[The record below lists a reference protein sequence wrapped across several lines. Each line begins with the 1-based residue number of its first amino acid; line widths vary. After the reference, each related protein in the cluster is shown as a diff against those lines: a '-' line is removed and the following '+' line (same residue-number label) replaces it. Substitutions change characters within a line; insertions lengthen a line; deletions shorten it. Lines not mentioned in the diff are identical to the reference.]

1 MAENNLIKPCWKL
14 NNHHIIPISTGG
26 EDIRAN
32 IVQILDRDHK
42 QIHDTLDIPVRFYSS
57 KVRNI
62 KEKTNHHLISKPETV
77 ELWWDLQKEYF
88 SRIHQLPH
96 HIQKAHLDSMMV
108 NLKYRDD
115 QCKRITKDSSLN
127 DWQPQG
133 KTISDKFHYTHDE
146 YLDVKKQ
153 ICKEIAKILYLNNT

>member
-1 MAENNLIKPCWKL
+1 
-14 NNHHIIPISTGG
+14 
-26 EDIRAN
+26 
-32 IVQILDRDHK
+32 
-42 QIHDTLDIPVRFYSS
+42 
-57 KVRNI
+57 
-62 KEKTNHHLISKPETV
+62 
-77 ELWWDLQKEYF
+77 
-88 SRIHQLPH
+88 
-96 HIQKAHLDSMMV
+96 MV